1 MFNLGIHIFCQY
13 FPVSCFNTKYWLRI
27 RKAALWPFFSSYLPY
42 QVFRFPG
49 LLIFKLN
56 LRQLR
61 KGRTVNLSLGNEMIG
76 LSWWFGGKEPACQCR
91 RPRFD
96 PWVRKICCRREWL
109 PTPVFLLGKSHGQ
122 RSLAGYSP
130 WGPRELEM
138 N

>member
-1 MFNLGIHIFCQY
+1 M
-13 FPVSCFNTKYWLRI
+13 
-27 RKAALWPFFSSYLPY
+27 
-42 QVFRFPG
+42 
-49 LLIFKLN
+49 LIFKLN

-76 LSWWFGGKEPACQCR
+76 LSWWFGGKESACQCR